1 MSSPALEGSRSAQ
14 RSQSVERGAEPRPTA
29 TVFGLD
35 VHAGAPISFL
45 QHATAQPTGRELELE
60 LAAPDAPPPAWPE
73 SARVICEELESAAR
87 LNFRIEAHPEAGY
100 RLWGPG
106 YGCHVLSG
114 DGRRLVCTPE
124 GLAEHVWQRFLIAQV
139 LPFAA
144 LLHGLEV
151 FHASAVVREQ
161 QAVAFMGPS
170 RSGKTSVALEL
181 CRLGAE
187 FLADDVLALEAAGA
201 VLSGHPGTPIAGLD
215 HAEARRSAGAGV
227 DAGASAGAGAGAD
240 AKPQQRLAATA
251 REQIL
256 RVPTAARPAPL
267 GALFLLDRR
276 PDAPGPPRFERVHDA
291 LPLLTA
297 TFNFV
302 LATPERLRRLLDV
315 CALAARV
322 EVERVVLGPD
332 VDASQLALAVESRL
346 ASRR

>member
-1 MSSPALEGSRSAQ
+1 MCSA
-14 RSQSVERGAEPRPTA
+14 A

-35 VHAGAPISFL
+35 VRTAAPISFL
-45 QHATAQPTGRELELE
+45 ERAAAKPTGRELALE
-60 LAAPDAPPPAWPE
+60 LAAADAPPPAWPE
-73 SARVICEELESAAR
+73 AAQVICEELASAQT
-87 LNFRIEAHPEAGY
+87 LNFRIEAHPDVGY
-100 RLWGPG
+100 RLWGPD
-106 YGCHVLSG
+106 YGCHVLSA
-114 DGRRLVCTPE
+114 DGRRLLCAPG
-124 GLAEHVWQRFLIAQV
+124 GLAEHAWQRFLIAQV

-161 QAVAFMGPS
+161 RAIAFMGPS

-187 FLADDVLALEAAGA
+187 FLADDVLSLEAAGA
-201 VLSGHPGTPIAGLD
+201 VLRGHPGAPIAGLD
-215 HAEARRSAGAGV
+215 HAEALRRDDPGV
-227 DAGASAGAGAGAD
+227 GEGGAD
-240 AKPQQRLAATA
+240 EQPQKPLATNA

-256 RVPTAARPAPL
+256 RVPTVAAPAPL

-276 PDAPGPPRFERVHDA
+276 PDAPGPPSFEPIQDA

-302 LATPERLRRLLDV
+302 LATPARLRRLLDV

-322 EVERVVLGPD
+322 EVERVVFGPD
-332 VDASQLALAVESRL
+332 VDASQLAGAVESRL
-346 ASRR
+346 ASRP